1 MQMEQP
7 DLGLGVSLPAGN
19 LPDDLDAGS
28 MFSILIA
35 ALRNSSAM
43 VFDGTGRIVWCCP
56 RAAASLGCADPTEPI
71 GQPLSRFAPDLW
83 AAERVTAV
91 AQAIREQRVV
101 TLAGIVD
108 GVRVV
113 TRCIP
118 LARNGHGGD
127 RVLAVIEPVTAEEIG
142 QLERPDAGHTV
153 TWSRV
158 HDLGPLDVLTA
169 REIEVLALLGRGIR
183 TKEIAETLHRSV
195 STIDGHRERIGQ
207 KLGLK
212 DRAELIA
219 VARRAVLRVEDAE
232 GARIRLRPQP
242 DSD

>member
-7 DLGLGVSLPAGN
+7 DLGLGVSLPAGD

-35 ALRNSSAM
+35 ALRNSSAV
-43 VFDGTGRIVWCCP
+43 VFDGAGRIVWCCP
-56 RAAASLGCADPTEPI
+56 RAAASLGCADAREPV
-71 GQPLSRFAPDLW
+71 GHALNRFAPDLW
-83 AAERVTAV
+83 AAERVAAV

-101 TLAGIVD
+101 TLAGIVG

-118 LARNGHGGD
+118 LARNGSPGD
-127 RVLAVIEPVTAEEIG
+127 RVLAVIEPVTPDEFG
-142 QLERPDAGHTV
+142 LLERQAAERAV

-169 REIEVLALLGRGIR
+169 REIEVLALLGQGKR

-207 KLGLK
+207 KLGLR

-219 VARRAVLRVEDAE
+219 VARRAMLRVEDAE
-232 GARIRLRPQP
+232 GARVRLRGPA
-242 DSD
+242 SDN